1 MDERPGLN
9 TMMLNMLGRTFEED
23 PDKHGH
29 VTLMLDAMSIKKH
42 LQYNP
47 RTKQM
52 SGYVDLGNGCNETDP
67 ATEALVLMVV
77 GLKGHWKAPIGYF
90 FTSLLQH
97 SQQTHKK
104 SLLSTLW
111 RHSMTVPSK

>member
-1 MDERPGLN
+1 MDERHGLN
-9 TMMLNMLGRTFEED
+9 TMMLNMLGHKFEED

-47 RTKQM
+47 RTKRM

-77 GLKGHWKAPIGYF
+77 GLKGHMEGTHRLILYF
-90 FTSLLQH
+90 NTH
-97 SQQTHKK
+97 S
-104 SLLSTLW
+104 
-111 RHSMTVPSK
+111 RHTKRACCPRFGGTT